1 MMTNTDVERWVV
13 IGFSVKTYQ
22 ACQGAPIQPGGVCE
36 KCGQGIKY
44 VVTLKSTRGQILNVG
59 QDCAV
64 TLEGG
69 PELAEIR
76 RAERRWE
83 QSEWERLHGVE
94 HRARVAG
101 REAAEEA
108 ARVKNEENL
117 AMTLAGLRMVR
128 SSSKVSNWHND
139 RAQALLNPIEKG
151 ITTEDIGD
159 EDKLVM
165 SIALHG
171 IFAPDSDYVGKV
183 GERVETVAMLEAI
196 IAVGIDS
203 MYGPKRMHK
212 FRTPNGEVLTWFATG
227 SSGAYKEDIG
237 KSFKV
242 KGTVKKHDTYQG
254 VKQTILTRC
263 KLSLVDS

>member
-1 MMTNTDVERWVV
+1 MMTNTDVELWVV

-83 QSEWERLHGVE
+83 QSEWERLHGAE
-94 HRARVAG
+94 HRARIAG
-101 REAAEEA
+101 RAAAEEA
-108 ARVKNEENL
+108 ARVKNEAHL

-128 SSSKVSNWHND
+128 SSDRASTWDSD

-151 ITTEDIGD
+151 LTTEDISD
-159 EDKLVM
+159 EDKLTM
-165 SIALHG
+165 SMAITR
-171 IFAPDSDYVGKV
+171 IFAPDSRHVGNV
-183 GERVETVAMLEAI
+183 GERIETVAMLEVI
-196 IAVGIDS
+196 IAVGVDS

-212 FRTPNGEVLTWFATG
+212 FRTSNGEVLTWFATG
-227 SSGAYKEDIG
+227 SSGAYKEEIG
-237 KSFKV
+237 KPFKV

-263 KLSLVDS
+263 KLSPVE